1 MPSIAIAMASNNR
14 QNAIYNRLKINYER
28 KKEKEKENRNNQRR
42 MFFKRRIK

>member
-28 KKEKEKENRNNQRR
+28 KKEKENRNNQRR